1 MTLPARKPM
10 TLAEF
15 LEWEARQPL
24 RYEFDGI
31 GPVAMTGGTRA
42 HTRIQRNLA
51 VAVTNRLRGRP
62 CEFLGSDFKFKVAK
76 GNVRYPDG
84 MIACTPGE
92 QKDTMIEDPVVV
104 FEVLSASTAGDDLTI
119 KAPEYEATPSVQ
131 RYVMLEQD
139 RIGAIAYF
147 RSGDLWT
154 HEVIVG
160 DSPLPI
166 PEVDLVIPLPELYEG
181 VVFDIPTIDDR
192 SNA

>member
-1 MTLPARKPM
+1 M

-51 VAVTNRLRGRP
+51 VTVTNRLRGRP

-92 QKDTMIEDPVVV
+92 QFEEDMARAVTGHGEVPAVRAGIPYIAQKAGLVAAPVAHMSCVGWIG
-104 FEVLSASTAGDDLTI
+104 TG
-119 KAPEYEATPSVQ
+119 
-131 RYVMLEQD
+131 RGRRRD
-139 RIGAIAYF
+139 R
-147 RSGDLWT
+147 
-154 HEVIVG
+154 
-160 DSPLPI
+160 
-166 PEVDLVIPLPELYEG
+166 
-181 VVFDIPTIDDR
+181 
-192 SNA
+192 